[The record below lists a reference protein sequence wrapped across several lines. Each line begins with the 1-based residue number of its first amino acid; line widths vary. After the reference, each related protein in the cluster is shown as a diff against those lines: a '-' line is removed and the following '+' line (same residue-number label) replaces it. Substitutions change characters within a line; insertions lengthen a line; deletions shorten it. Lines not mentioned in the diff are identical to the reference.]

1 MIERL
6 IRKLE
11 NYGPVSDEERHFLE
25 QSPSQVREYGPHED
39 IAREGDYPGES
50 CLVVEGFAFRYK
62 LLPGGTRQIMAL
74 HVPGDFCDL
83 HSFSL
88 KRMDHSIAAVS
99 QCRITGFPHA
109 VINDITERY
118 PQLTRALLWDAAIDG
133 AIMREW
139 MVSMGRRSAY
149 QQIGHLLCELFLR
162 LRAVGLVE
170 GDSYELPA
178 TQEQLGDA
186 FGLSTVHVNRT
197 LQELRGNGL
206 IIFRSKLVTIPDLE
220 RLKEAAGFDPG
231 YLHVRGGAMDNGSHH

>member
-11 NYGPVSDEERHFLE
+11 NYGPVSDEERRFLE
-25 QSPSQVREYGPHED
+25 QSPSQVRDYRPHED
-39 IAREGDYPGES
+39 IVREGDYPGES
-50 CLVVEGFAFRYK
+50 CLVVEGFACRYK

-99 QCRITGFPHA
+99 QCRIVRFPHA

-133 AIMREW
+133 AIMRQW
-139 MVSMGRRSAY
+139 MVSMGRRAAY
-149 QQIGHLLCELFLR
+149 QQIAHLLCELFLR

-178 TQEQLGDA
+178 TQAELGDA

-197 LQELRGNGL
+197 LQTLREEGL
-206 IIFRSKLVTIPDLE
+206 VVTTGKRVTIPDPG
-220 RLKEAAGFDPG
+220 RLMKAAGFNQT
-231 YLHVRGGAMDNGSHH
+231 YLQARRGAVR